1 MVHFFCYFTDQ
12 SMEKHMKIQLN
23 KGRMLLTLGCIFG
36 LSNAAGAA
44 ESVKAVEL
52 DEEEV
57 TATRTSRSLSDA
69 PAAVTVVNAKDIETK
84 NASRLGD
91 VLDQVPSLYLRGGAL
106 GQSQGTIGT
115 SGMSLRGIDQTKTLI
130 LLDGQPIQD
139 AGSGKV
145 NWRVPFIEDIARVE
159 VVPGAFSALYGSNAI
174 GGVVNIITKQ
184 PDKREFTAKIK
195 KGWSDASGG
204 DASVYFRDRM
214 DNGLGIVAGFGYQNR
229 DSYINDFVVRS
240 PAVGAPGTA
249 VTGAQATTT
258 NAGAPAYIV
267 GDKGA
272 APWRQI
278 NATTKISYDLS
289 GVGKLFGGIAYS
301 ETDLGYTMFNTYLR
315 NATTGVPVFVGP
327 LNINGQ
333 RVTLSESN
341 FVNNSPLYES
351 TARYFAGFEG
361 AVGNGYL
368 LKIDLAQIERQ
379 YRFVNANTISTWGAG
394 AGTQTNAP
402 NSGTD
407 GTAQLSFPV
416 GDRHFVV
423 SGLSL
428 HNEKVDGT
436 TYTLSNWRDPA
447 TRTGTADG
455 YGGDSTTVSLFA
467 QDEISVADK
476 LKIYIGG
483 RFDDWQTKGS
493 YYENT
498 TPSAVTYASRSD
510 SSFNSKLSAVYQ
522 ATEPVTLRASFGQSF
537 RAPTNNDLYSYA
549 KIFGITSI
557 GDPTLKPERGETWEI
572 GGEWRV
578 SDKFKANATYY
589 QTILKD
595 LITNFRLSNVPIVSK
610 RINAGK
616 AKINGIEL
624 TAEAGLTN
632 WLTLNASYAYIG
644 SEMLENSV
652 DPLSVGKRLID
663 SPKNVVNMGMIAQ
676 QGLWTGMLNVNYS
689 SKVFSTAQNTDTAKG
704 VPGSY
709 DAHTMV
715 NAKLGYAF
723 SKAVKGA
730 VAINNLLDKKAYSF
744 FLLPSR
750 NATAEVDFSF

>member
-1 MVHFFCYFTDQ
+1 
-12 SMEKHMKIQLN
+12 MKTQLN
-23 KGRMLLTLGCIFG
+23 KGQLLLTLGCLFG
-36 LSNAAGAA
+36 LTNAADAA
-44 ESVKAVEL
+44 ESVKEVTLGEVV
-52 DEEEV
+52 V
-57 TATRTSRSLSDA
+57 TATRTSASLSAA
-69 PAAVTVVNAKDIETK
+69 PAAVTVVNARNIETK

-115 SGMSLRGIDQTKTLI
+115 SGMSLRGIDQTRTLI

-145 NWRVPFIEDIARVE
+145 NWRVPLIEDVARIE

-195 KGWSDASGG
+195 KSWSDASGE
-204 DASVYFRDRM
+204 DASLYFRDKM
-214 DNGLGIVAGFGYQNR
+214 DNGLGIVAGLGYQSR

-240 PAVGAPGTA
+240 PVAGALGTA
-249 VTGAQATTT
+249 VTGAQPTTT
-258 NAGAPAYIV
+258 AAGIPAYIV

-301 ETDLGYTMFNTYLR
+301 ETDLGYTMLNTYLR
-315 NATTGVPVFVGP
+315 NATTGAPVSAGT
-327 LNINGQ
+327 LAINGR

-379 YRFVNANTISTWGAG
+379 YRFVNANTASTWGAG
-394 AGTQTNAP
+394 TGTQTNAP

-416 GDRHFVV
+416 GDRHFIV
-423 SGLSL
+423 SGISL

-447 TRTGTADG
+447 TRTGIADG
-455 YGGDSTTVSLFA
+455 YSGDSTTASLFA
-467 QDEISVADK
+467 QDEISVVDK
-476 LKIYIGG
+476 LKVYIGG
-483 RFDDWQTKGS
+483 RFDNWQTKGN
-493 YYENT
+493 YYKNT
-498 TPSAVTYASRSD
+498 APASAVTYASRSA

-522 ATEPVTLRASFGQSF
+522 AAAPVTLRASFGQSF

-549 KIFGITSI
+549 NIFGITSI
-557 GDPTLKPERGETWEI
+557 GDPDLKPERGNTWEI

-616 AKINGIEL
+616 AKIDGIEL
-624 TAEAGLTN
+624 AAEAGLTN

-663 SPKNVVNMGMIAQ
+663 SPKNIVHMGVTAQ
-676 QGLWTGMLNVNYS
+676 QGPWTGILNASYS
-689 SKVFSTAQNTDTAKG
+689 SKVFSTAQNTDTAEG

-715 NAKLGYAF
+715 NAKVGYAF
-723 SKAVKGA
+723 SRMVKGS

-744 FLLPSR
+744 FLLPGR
-750 NATAEVDFSF
+750 NVTAEMDFSF

>member
-1 MVHFFCYFTDQ
+1 
-12 SMEKHMKIQLN
+12 MKTQLN
-23 KGRMLLTLGCIFG
+23 KGQLLLTLGCLFG
-36 LSNAAGAA
+36 LTNAADAA
-44 ESVKAVEL
+44 ESVKEVTLGEVV
-52 DEEEV
+52 V
-57 TATRTSRSLSDA
+57 TATRTSASLSAA
-69 PAAVTVVNAKDIETK
+69 PAAVTVVNARNIETK

-115 SGMSLRGIDQTKTLI
+115 SGMSLRGIDQTRTLI

-145 NWRVPFIEDIARVE
+145 NWRVPLIEDVARIE

-195 KGWSDASGG
+195 KSWSDASGE
-204 DASVYFRDRM
+204 DASLYFRDRM
-214 DNGLGIVAGFGYQNR
+214 DNGLGIVAGLGYQSR

-240 PAVGAPGTA
+240 PVAGALGTA
-249 VTGAQATTT
+249 VTGAQPTTT
-258 NAGAPAYIV
+258 AAGIPAYIV
-267 GDKGA
+267 GDKGV

-315 NATTGVPVFVGP
+315 NATTGAPVSAGT
-327 LNINGQ
+327 LAINGR

-379 YRFVNANTISTWGAG
+379 YRFVNANTASTWGAG
-394 AGTQTNAP
+394 TGTQTNAP

-416 GDRHFVV
+416 GDRHFIV
-423 SGLSL
+423 SGISL

-447 TRTGTADG
+447 TRTGIADG
-455 YGGDSTTVSLFA
+455 YSGDSTTASLFA
-467 QDEISVADK
+467 QDEISVVDK
-476 LKIYIGG
+476 LKVYIGG
-483 RFDDWQTKGS
+483 RFDNWQTKGN
-493 YYENT
+493 YYKNT
-498 TPSAVTYASRSD
+498 APASAVTYASRSA

-522 ATEPVTLRASFGQSF
+522 AAAPVTLRASFGQSF

-549 KIFGITSI
+549 NIFGITSI
-557 GDPTLKPERGETWEI
+557 GDPDLKPERGNTWEI

-616 AKINGIEL
+616 AKIDGIEL
-624 TAEAGLTN
+624 AAEAGLTN

-663 SPKNVVNMGMIAQ
+663 SPKNIVHMGVTAQ
-676 QGLWTGMLNVNYS
+676 QGPWTGILNASYS
-689 SKVFSTAQNTDTAKG
+689 SKVFSTAQNTDTAEG

-715 NAKLGYAF
+715 NAKVGYAF
-723 SKAVKGA
+723 SRMVKGS

-744 FLLPSR
+744 FLLPGR
-750 NATAEVDFSF
+750 NVTAEMDFSF